1 MRIAYYL
8 KQFRKDYKRES
19 RKQGK
24 IFYLMKKIKTNHM
37 LEKVI
42 YKKYKDHLLKGSYKG
57 RRELHIKPDWLLIY
71 RYGIDDNQKKA
82 IYFERTGSHSD
93 LFD

>member
-1 MRIAYYL
+1 MRIAYYG
-8 KQFRKDYKRES
+8 KQFKKDYKKEQ

-24 IFYLMKKIKTNHM
+24 NFHYLKEVMTKLMMEDN
-37 LEKVI
+37 LDEKHQ
-42 YKKYKDHLLKGSYKG
+42 DHQLKGSYKG

-71 RYGIDDNQKKA
+71 RLGKNETGKKA
-82 IYFERTGSHSD
+82 VYFERTGSHSD